1 LTQKHLPNGSTVRDK
16 RVWADRDHASSL
28 AHLRGQRGGHII
40 NLSSVGGIVARG
52 GVGAYASSKFAVE
65 AISEALADELKSFG
79 IQVTV
84 VEPGSFRT
92 DFAGGV
98 R

>member
-1 LTQKHLPNGSTVRDK
+1 MARQVETNVFGLIAITQAVLP
-16 RVWADRDHASSL
+16 
-28 AHLRGQRGGHII
+28 HLRGQRCGHII

-79 IQVTV
+79 IRVTV